1 MPRAAITAPAESAA
15 LPARVDAAV
24 KLLDSISPLPVR
36 LLVAITIAA
45 AAAYGAVM
53 GSWRLDSAER
63 WLLPLYVAIKTPLLI
78 YATTLVCLPGYFVLN
93 TVLGLRAEFAAALR
107 AILAGQAAMAVA
119 LVSLAPITKFI
130 YVCGADKREAL
141 LFNAAAFTIATLAA
155 QVVTFRRYRPL
166 IALNRG
172 HILCLWFWLVA
183 YAFVGTQ
190 AGWMLRPF
198 VGTPSLD
205 VAFLRDEPFSNA
217 YVVVWKLIAGP

>member
-1 MPRAAITAPAESAA
+1 M
-15 LPARVDAAV
+15 
-24 KLLDSISPLPVR
+24 LDSLSPVR
-36 LLVAITIAA
+36 IRTLMVMTILS

-78 YATTLVCLPGYFVLN
+78 YATTLICLPGYFVLN
-93 TVLGLRAEFAAALR
+93 TVLGLRADFAAAIR
-107 AILAGQAAMAVA
+107 AILAGQAALAVA

-130 YVCGADKREAL
+130 YTCGADKREAL
-141 LFNAAAFTIATLAA
+141 LFNAAVFAVATLAA

-166 IALNRG
+166 IARSRA
-172 HILCLWFWLVA
+172 HILCLWFWLIA

-198 VGTPSLD
+198 VGTPSLN
-205 VAFLRDEPFSNA
+205 VTFLRDEPFSNA
-217 YVVVWKLIAGP
+217 YVVVWKLIVGH